1 VNIKNNQ
8 IYILAKDK
16 SPTDVKLK
24 SAEWAIITQVDGNKT
39 VDEIAQTLALK
50 SEEAYILF
58 EGLIEKGLI
67 GLFGDRNPEEQFVN
81 ESFFESLKKEFT
93 DVVGPVAPFI
103 ISDVLLENEIKKDK
117 LKQEAVP
124 ELIELLSDE
133 ISDEGKKVKFQ
144 QKMLN
149 YLKEIS

>member
-8 IYILAKDK
+8 IYVLAKDK

-24 SAEWAIITQVDGNKT
+24 SSEWAIITQVDGEKT
-39 VDEIAQTLALK
+39 VKEIAETLALK
-50 SEEAYILF
+50 DEEAFALF

-67 GLFGDRNPEEQFVN
+67 GLYGDSNPEEQFV
-81 ESFFESLKKEFT
+81 SDKFFEVLKKEFI

-103 ISDVLLENEIKKDK
+103 ISDVFLENELKKDK
-117 LKQEAVP
+117 LKQEMIP

-133 ISDEGKKVKFQ
+133 ITDEKKKVKFQ